1 MDLIYRFEK
10 IKENRDLIY
19 KFEKI
24 DRTLICRV
32 KDAIISTEGKINL
45 NYTEEMEVSL
55 YSERRISHIAELK
68 SCFEN
73 FKEFKLE
80 IVDITKDKDKSLML
94 ILHYNDIYFFGFF
107 KRRIVRNKDEGYEI
121 VINLIRFN

>member
-68 SCFEN
+68 SCF
-73 FKEFKLE
+73 
-80 IVDITKDKDKSLML
+80 
-94 ILHYNDIYFFGFF
+94 
-107 KRRIVRNKDEGYEI
+107 
-121 VINLIRFN
+121 